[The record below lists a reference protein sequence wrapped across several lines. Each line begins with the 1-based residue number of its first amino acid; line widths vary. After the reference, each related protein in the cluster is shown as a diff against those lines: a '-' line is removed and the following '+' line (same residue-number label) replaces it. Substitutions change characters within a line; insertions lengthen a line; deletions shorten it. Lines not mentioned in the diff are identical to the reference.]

1 MGGCPGW
8 ILLAG
13 SDYFVHAEHDL
24 ALIRRM
30 YNKYKKCKKHDAFK
44 SAVDALFVTGTFRVK
59 RPATYMKDMES
70 IQKTFE
76 QLGSFSCAK
85 ASVQV
90 AFRACSFP
98 CVQLSVRAAF
108 RACSFPCLQL
118 SV

>member
-13 SDYFVHAEHDL
+13 SQYEVHAEHDL
-24 ALIRRM
+24 ALMRRM
-30 YNKYKKCKKHDAFK
+30 YNKYKKCKKHDAFR

-59 RPATYMKDMES
+59 SPATYMKDMES

-76 QLGSFSCAK
+76 QVGSFSSAK

-90 AFRACSFP
+90 AFRACINSLFFKE
-98 CVQLSVRAAF
+98 RKF
-108 RACSFPCLQL
+108 
-118 SV
+118 